1 MKITEILKPSAI
13 LLKQEITSKEQVLD
27 TMLNCLEKTGLL
39 AKPDEARKAVL
50 ENNVNRDW
58 QRFCTSSWKN

>member
-50 ENNVNRDW
+50 ERE
-58 QRFCTSSWKN
+58 K